1 MYPLDYAIICE
12 VGHFVIGASVG
23 YSAYSLTYHTR
34 RGPGV
39 SGTRLFW
46 SSALVGLSSALL
58 SHVLLDMWGA
68 V

>member
-1 MYPLDYAIICE
+1 MYPLDYATICE
-12 VGHFVIGASVG
+12 VGHFIIGASVG
-23 YSAYSLTYHTR
+23 FSAYALTYHTLWR
-34 RGPGV
+34 PGA

-46 SSALVGLSSALL
+46 SSALVGLCSALL